1 MELNGLE
8 TEIRLQQLQPE
19 KGRDFFLSKSGFDKI
34 KKQRKSHEVE
44 ENFKRNLVNVNK

>member
-8 TEIRLQQLQPE
+8 TEIRLQPE
-19 KGRDFFLSKSGFDKI
+19 KGRDFFLSKSGLNKI

-44 ENFKRNLVNVNK
+44 ENFKRNLANANK